1 MGSLF
6 KQIYR
11 YTRPRAFRHNENL
24 WPWAKITRAQTGE
37 IRSLK
42 YKGIAVPLA
51 GLSDLK
57 NRYQGDVLLTATGPS
72 TKKMDFSV
80 VPETMPVMGVNGA
93 YVLQGQVR
101 YSLYIVVDMEF
112 FDSKPETITAVIS
125 NPDIVF
131 FTTLHGVA
139 KIYDR
144 HPQNEILCQIALIE
158 DACCRIYQGKITDD
172 TKWQTFKDNDTVSF
186 DEKNSNICFTTDIRN
201 GIFDAGTVVYWALQV
216 LYFLGFNRI
225 LISGLDMNNFHQPRF
240 YESEHTQ
247 LPSYLENKVENIVFP
262 AFSLASRVLEQHGVY
277 VFNLSQESAVPE
289 LIFKKVK
296 LHVLFKE

>member
-24 WPWAKITRAQTGE
+24 WPYAKISRAETGE
-37 IRSLK
+37 IRSLS
-42 YKGIAVPLA
+42 YKGVAVPLA
-51 GLSDLK
+51 GLSKLK

-72 TKKMDFSV
+72 TKEMDFTV
-80 VPETMPVMGVNGA
+80 VPETLPIMGVNGA
-93 YVLQGQVR
+93 YVLQGQLQ

-112 FDSKPETITAVIS
+112 YDRKPEMITAIVS
-125 NPDIVF
+125 NPDILL

-144 HPQNEILCQIALIE
+144 HSREAIKCKIALIE
-158 DACCRIYQGKITDD
+158 DACYKIYQGKIADD
-172 TKWQTFKDNDTVSF
+172 AKWHAYQGSNTAIF
-186 DEKNSNICFTTDIRN
+186 DEQNKKIGFSTDIRN

-216 LYFLGFNRI
+216 LFFLGFKRI
-225 LISGLDMNNFHQPRF
+225 IISGLDMNNFHQPRF
-240 YESEHTQ
+240 YENDQTR

-296 LHVLFKE
+296 LHVLFKQ

>member
-24 WPWAKITRAQTGE
+24 WPYAKISRAETGE
-37 IRSLK
+37 IQSLS
-42 YKGIAVPLA
+42 YKGVSIPLA
-51 GLSDLK
+51 RLSELK
-57 NRYQGDVLLTATGPS
+57 NHYQGDVLLTATGPS
-72 TKKMDFSV
+72 TKEMDFSV

-93 YVLQGQVR
+93 YVLQGQLQ

-112 FDSKPETITAVIS
+112 FDRKPEMIAAIIN
-125 NPDIVF
+125 NPDILL
-131 FTTLHGVA
+131 FTTLHGIA

-144 HPQNEILCQIALIE
+144 HPRHAIQCKIALIE
-158 DACCRIYQGKITDD
+158 DACYRIYQGKIADD
-172 TKWQTFKDNDTVSF
+172 AKWQLFQNNNAVIF
-186 DEKNSNICFTTDIRN
+186 DGANSNICFTTDIRN

-216 LYFLGFNRI
+216 LFYLGFTRI
-225 LISGLDMNNFHQPRF
+225 LISGLDMNNFNQPRF
-240 YESEHTQ
+240 YENEHTK

-277 VFNLSQESAVPE
+277 VFNLSQESAVSE

-296 LHVLFKE
+296 LHVLFKQ